1 MAKKGYWVVNYESVA
16 NPAALPEYAKL
27 ARPALE
33 AAGGRLIVGSK
44 PAKTHEAGVDQMV
57 VLVEFD
63 SVEKAIA
70 AYETE
75 AYKAALKAFNNAAKR
90 DIRIVEGV

>member
-1 MAKKGYWVVNYESVA
+1 MAKRGYWVVCYESVS
-16 NPAALPEYAKL
+16 NPGALPEYAKL

-33 AAGGRLIVGSK
+33 AAGGRLIVGGK
-44 PAKTHEAGVDQMV
+44 PAKTYEAGVDQLV

-70 AYETE
+70 AYESE
-75 AYKAALKAFNNAAKR
+75 AYKAALKAFNDAAKR

>member
-1 MAKKGYWVVNYESVA
+1 MAKKGYWVVVYESVS

-33 AAGGRLIVGSK
+33 AAGGRLIVGGK
-44 PAKTHEAGVDQMV
+44 PTKTHEAGRNEMT

-70 AYETE
+70 AYESD